1 MCPEPKGFLG
11 TVTRNLLRGPSL
23 TDVDLSINKDTALRI
38 LGEHGNLQFRV
49 EVFNLLN
56 HPNFGMP
63 SGNVFAGTL
72 TDKTNYVEAPLGTAG
87 SITKTVT
94 TSRQIQLALKVVF

>member
-1 MCPEPKGFLG
+1 
-11 TVTRNLLRGPSL
+11 
-23 TDVDLSINKDTALRI
+23 VDLSFNKDTALRI

-63 SGNVFAGTL
+63 SGNVFTGTL
-72 TDKTNYVEAPLGTAG
+72 TDKTNYVEAPLASAG
-87 SITKTVT
+87 SITKTVA
-94 TSRQIQLALKVVF
+94 TSRQIQFALKVMF